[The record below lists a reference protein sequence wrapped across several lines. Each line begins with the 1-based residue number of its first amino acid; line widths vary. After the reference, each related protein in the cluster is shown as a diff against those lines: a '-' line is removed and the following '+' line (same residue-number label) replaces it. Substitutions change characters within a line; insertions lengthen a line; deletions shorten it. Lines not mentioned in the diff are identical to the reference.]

1 MANYG
6 SFMAKFPGS
15 FQEEKVS
22 QSGSCGLL
30 VHRRS
35 GRRGGGIDLLSIP
48 HSFRGNRVRM
58 SHLHTSQHARRTHWH
73 GKPECRSRRFFCRRS
88 RRAGW
93 QAGWARPLPTRTPLA
108 VFDTGCGRA
117 REHGRNAYET
127 RCDFSNDEFVEWR
140 DRLLFSEVG
149 LTEGSLAIEEGD

>member
-1 MANYG
+1 MAEHDDWRILEV
-6 SFMAKFPGS
+6 SRKFPGS
-15 FQEEKVS
+15 FQEVS

-30 VHRRS
+30 VGRRS
-35 GRRGGGIDLLSIP
+35 GRRGGGMDLLSIP
-48 HSFRGNRVRM
+48 YSFRGDRVRM
-58 SHLHTSQHARRTHWH
+58 SHLHTSRHARRTHWH

-117 REHGRNAYET
+117 REHGRNAY
-127 RCDFSNDEFVEWR
+127 D
-140 DRLLFSEVG
+140 DRSTEVRFRAALLFSEVG